1 MTDEVKVEQIDREA
15 AARALRRVGRGLFG
29 EHLKPLA
36 DDFARHRLKAI
47 AEKQES
53 QDGL

>member
-15 AARALRRVGRGLFG
+15 AGEFYYLPASSFSEGDRLVRA
-29 EHLKPLA
+29 
-36 DDFARHRLKAI
+36 FARHRLKAI